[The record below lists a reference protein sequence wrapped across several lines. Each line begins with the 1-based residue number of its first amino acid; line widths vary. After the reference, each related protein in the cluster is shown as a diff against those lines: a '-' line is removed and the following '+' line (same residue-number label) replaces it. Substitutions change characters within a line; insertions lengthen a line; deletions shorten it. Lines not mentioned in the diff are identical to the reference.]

1 MAGQISECGQWM
13 WDGSNWV
20 PNPALNEVKTQSQ
33 QQVVMQDSVISGD
46 IIHNDPEA
54 ISSAVIAAL
63 DRIGLVK
70 GIEPNEQQ
78 KQELSAID
86 QLVQS
91 HEGEIGPEA
100 YYELAESAIM
110 SLDVDRVMDMMGKS
124 HQAAIRVNDKL
135 WIDTAR
141 NAQMFF
147 QCALYGQG
155 SLDEVIQLCYVS
167 LEQAKSIGS
176 KKHESIALDLLS
188 GAHANLGTEAG
199 LRKSV
204 EFGFQE
210 IQLYLEL
217 GEWEDAA
224 LSFAGSMEE
233 LIQLGD
239 YQMAEHYFNQ
249 AMELIRDHD
258 VHPLVTI
265 VACSGKLKLI
275 SATMDGTQAQI
286 HAQSIAKIGF
296 DAGFSMG
303 LNEQKINEL
312 LYDIGNVFVDD
323 SPSPVNQNQ
332 HLHYADD
339 GDAIMELIF
348 GLSGIFVGIFAIVDV
363 LGSWV
368 GFDLWGSIGIQLDPF
383 IWMISGYIEF
393 ALAWFLLYLA
403 GWTGDE

>member
-1 MAGQISECGQWM
+1 MAGHISECGQWM

-110 SLDVDRVMDMMGKS
+110 SLDVDRVMDMVGKS

-147 QCALYGQG
+147 NVHYT
-155 SLDEVIQLCYVS
+155 V
-167 LEQAKSIGS
+167 K
-176 KKHESIALDLLS
+176 DLLMK
-188 GAHANLGTEAG
+188 L
-199 LRKSV
+199 
-204 EFGFQE
+204 
-210 IQLYLEL
+210 
-217 GEWEDAA
+217 
-224 LSFAGSMEE
+224 
-233 LIQLGD
+233 
-239 YQMAEHYFNQ
+239 FNC
-249 AMELIRDHD
+249 AMCL
-258 VHPLVTI
+258 
-265 VACSGKLKLI
+265 
-275 SATMDGTQAQI
+275 
-286 HAQSIAKIGF
+286 
-296 DAGFSMG
+296 
-303 LNEQKINEL
+303 
-312 LYDIGNVFVDD
+312 
-323 SPSPVNQNQ
+323 
-332 HLHYADD
+332 
-339 GDAIMELIF
+339 
-348 GLSGIFVGIFAIVDV
+348 
-363 LGSWV
+363 
-368 GFDLWGSIGIQLDPF
+368 
-383 IWMISGYIEF
+383 
-393 ALAWFLLYLA
+393 
-403 GWTGDE
+403 